1 MLIVKERIVK
11 LNAGLSICPS
21 GYLGSEDVGYCFRFK
36 DDSPR
41 QVSRQDAIQ
50 YCKQN
55 GGKLLQLNLNE
66 DQKLAIRLFA
76 QLGLINTSG
85 QYQKKSIKS
94 FFLIFIEFISMNCV
108 QLPTGRL
115 SFNFVYVPLV
125 NGVCLLKS
133 ILLFEEKAQLL
144 KCAYVYILSN

>member
-1 MLIVKERIVK
+1 MSCFEICHKFSVRILMLIVKERIVK

-85 QYQKKSIKS
+85 LYQKKSIKS
-94 FFLIFIEFISMNCV
+94 FFLIFIESVLQNTSTIVCNCLREGCHLTLFMYHWSM
-108 QLPTGRL
+108 
-115 SFNFVYVPLV
+115 
-125 NGVCLLKS
+125 
-133 ILLFEEKAQLL
+133 E
-144 KCAYVYILSN
+144 YVY

>member
-1 MLIVKERIVK
+1 MSCFEICHKFSVRILMLIVKERIVK
-11 LNAGLSICPS
+11 LNAGLSICPY

-66 DQKLAIRLFA
+66 DQKLAIRLFG

-85 QYQKKSIKS
+85 LYQKKSIKS
-94 FFLIFIEFISMNCV
+94 FFLIFIVMNLSCRILQ
-108 QLPTGRL
+108 QLCATAYG
-115 SFNFVYVPLV
+115 
-125 NGVCLLKS
+125 
-133 ILLFEEKAQLL
+133 KA
-144 KCAYVYILSN
+144 VI